1 MSSHREASAGR
12 DRKTAK
18 SEVRERIPLHV
29 TAVVDAAE
37 EIVDADGLD
46 ALSMTELAARLGVRV
61 PSLYKHVDGIEDVRR
76 RLGLLGVADLAE
88 ACRSAVLARSG
99 PDALHALASAFRGY
113 VRVHPGRY
121 AAQVRLA
128 LRDDSDYW
136 REANRA
142 IEAVS
147 AVFRSYGLE
156 GDAVRRGVVAFWAAV
171 HGFVQLESVGAMAG
185 YVDVDVTFD
194 GLVAAFSRSLE
205 DSVWCDVATALRGTG
220 KSRNAK
226 TQRTT
231 GTETET
237 KRKARER
244 S

>member
-1 MSSHREASAGR
+1 MSSHREASTGG
-12 DRKTAK
+12 DRKTTK
-18 SEVRERIPLHV
+18 NEVRERIPLHV

-37 EIVDADGLD
+37 EIVDAGGLD

-142 IEAVS
+142 IEAVG

-194 GLVAAFSRSLE
+194 GLVATFSRSLD
-205 DSVWCDVATALRGTG
+205 DSVWGDVAPAPRETG
-220 KSRNAK
+220 KSPDAEMQG
-226 TQRTT
+226 TTRTK
-231 GTETET
+231 TET
-237 KRKARER
+237 KRRARER